1 MWAHDLLGL
10 PVDADE
16 RAVKRAYAARLKV
29 TRPDDDPAAFQ
40 RLVEARDVAL
50 QWARNGWGRPDPDD
64 VDEDDDDGDAIA
76 AMESAADAPGPVP
89 QPPAADAL
97 PTGPDPQIHG
107 RIEGP
112 PLADGLVGPPLA
124 DWLEG
129 PPLADRADDDPAG
142 SGRRPAPEAE
152 GTVVSRLGDE
162 DDRAPPETSRLE
174 DRIETIVLRM
184 AEAGAPTAPPE
195 PARAVP
201 EPADPGPDA
210 DAEPEFDPEPD
221 TRADRF
227 AALTAEADRLLNDPW
242 FGQGGGHAPAW
253 EALIGA
259 AEDLDITQRLAFET
273 QLARGFDRHLG
284 RGRNGSGAAPVLPER
299 TRTVLR
305 LAAEAFGWDRD
316 VRRLARIVGGA
327 SEVGP
332 LVAAIEALT
341 GPPPTPR
348 RDETGFPLLEPFD
361 LEAYLGSLDHPL
373 VRYYR
378 RAQRAGRLV
387 PSFSPLAFVLPV
399 WWAGRNRY
407 MLWAAGLSV
416 LFAVAMSMAVD
427 PRHPG
432 GNGPLF
438 IGLVAVILAG
448 RTLLAVHAQQLEI
461 LNVTDLIEEADREAQ
476 ARNDKRKTFLA
487 ARRPTWRLVT
497 VLFAAVY
504 LVMVDMFIV
513 AMAIDAAVLSEPRI
527 ERLMP
532 EANPARLDTRLGAV
546 LWREHRERSL
556 ASMVR
561 VLKELGAKANS
572 PADHAAVEALRADL
586 RTVYPEGWHPDYPA
600 RSADFERRLDAL
612 RTSIDRGTNGSPAP
626 PDNAD
631 RPPGPP
637 A

>member
-50 QWARNGWGRPDPDD
+50 QWARNGWGRPDPDPD
-64 VDEDDDDGDAIA
+64 PDDDGDAIE
-76 AMESAADAPGPVP
+76 AMETAAASDPGLT
-89 QPPAADAL
+89 PPAE
-97 PTGPDPQIHG
+97 PVSHG
-107 RIEGP
+107 RVAGP
-112 PLADGLVGPPLA
+112 PLAAPDSDRPPPVDREDDRPAAADREGAKPPPADREGGSPPLA
-124 DWLEG
+124 DQKSDH
-129 PPLADRADDDPAG
+129 PD
-142 SGRRPAPEAE
+142 GRRMPEAE
-152 GTVVSRLGDE
+152 GTLISRLGD
-162 DDRAPPETSRLE
+162 DVDPPLPEPSRLE
-174 DRIETIVLRM
+174 DRIDTIVLRM
-184 AEAGAPTAPPE
+184 AEAESPAAPPK
-195 PARAVP
+195 PSRAVP
-201 EPADPGPDA
+201 EPAGRDPDGDDDP
-210 DAEPEFDPEPD
+210 EPAFDPEPD
-221 TRADRF
+221 TSADRF

-242 FGQGGGHAPAW
+242 FGQGGGHALAW

-259 AEDLDITQRLAFET
+259 AEDLDIAQRLAFET

-284 RGRNGSGAAPVLPER
+284 RGRNSGDAAPVLPER
-299 TRTVLR
+299 TRVLLR
-305 LAAEAFGWDRD
+305 LASEAFGWDRD

-361 LEAYLGSLDHPL
+361 LEAFLGSLDHPL

-387 PSFSPLAFVLPV
+387 LSFSPLAFFLPV

-416 LFAVAMSMAVD
+416 LLAVAMSMAVD

-448 RTLLAVHAQQLEI
+448 RTLLAANAQRLEI
-461 LNVTDLIEEADREAQ
+461 LNVTDLIEKADREAP

-497 VLFAAVY
+497 VLFSAVY
-504 LVMVDMFIV
+504 LVMVDIFIV
-513 AMAIDAAVLSEPRI
+513 AMLIDAAVLSEPRI

-532 EANPARLDTRLGAV
+532 EADPARLDTRLGAV
-546 LWREHRERSL
+546 LWREHRERSI
-556 ASMVR
+556 ANVVR

-572 PADHAAVEALRADL
+572 PADHAAIEALRADL

-600 RSADFERRLDAL
+600 RSADFERRLEVL
-612 RTSIDRGTNGSPAP
+612 RTSLDRGTN
-626 PDNAD
+626 
-631 RPPGPP
+631 
-637 A
+637 

>member
-50 QWARNGWGRPDPDD
+50 QWARNGWGRPDPDPD
-64 VDEDDDDGDAIA
+64 PDPDDDDDDGDAIE
-76 AMESAADAPGPVP
+76 AMETAAASDPGLT
-89 QPPAADAL
+89 PPAE
-97 PTGPDPQIHG
+97 PVSHG
-107 RIEGP
+107 RVAGP
-112 PLADGLVGPPLA
+112 PLAAPEDDRPPLA
-124 DWLEG
+124 APR
-129 PPLADRADDDPAG
+129 PPLADREGGSPPLADQKSDHPD
-142 SGRRPAPEAE
+142 GRGMPEAE
-152 GTVVSRLGDE
+152 GTLISRLGD
-162 DDRAPPETSRLE
+162 DVDPPLPEPSRLE
-174 DRIETIVLRM
+174 DRIDTIVLRM
-184 AEAGAPTAPPE
+184 AEAESSAAPPE
-195 PARAVP
+195 PLRAAP
-201 EPADPGPDA
+201 EPAAPPEQAGRDRDPDGDDDP
-210 DAEPEFDPEPD
+210 EPEFDPEPD
-221 TRADRF
+221 TSADRF

-242 FGQGGGHAPAW
+242 FGQGGGHVLAW

-259 AEDLDITQRLAFET
+259 AEDLDIAQRLAFET

-284 RGRNGSGAAPVLPER
+284 RGRNSGDAAPVLPER
-299 TRTVLR
+299 TRVLLR
-305 LAAEAFGWDRD
+305 LASEAFGWDRD

-361 LEAYLGSLDHPL
+361 LEAFLGSLDHPL

-387 PSFSPLAFVLPV
+387 LSFSPLAFFLPV

-416 LFAVAMSMAVD
+416 LLAVAMSMAVD

-438 IGLVAVILAG
+438 IGLVAMILAG
-448 RTLLAVHAQQLEI
+448 RTLLAANAQRLEI
-461 LNVTDLIEEADREAQ
+461 LNVTDLIETADREAP

-487 ARRPTWRLVT
+487 ARRPTWRLAT
-497 VLFAAVY
+497 VLFSAVY
-504 LVMVDMFIV
+504 LVMVDIFIV
-513 AMAIDAAVLSEPRI
+513 AMLIDAAVLSEPRI

-532 EANPARLDTRLGAV
+532 EADPARLDTRLGAV
-546 LWREHRERSL
+546 LWREHRERSI
-556 ASMVR
+556 ANVVR

-572 PADHAAVEALRADL
+572 PADHAAIEALRADL

-600 RSADFERRLDAL
+600 RSADFERRLEAV
-612 RTSIDRGTNGSPAP
+612 RTSLGRGTN
-626 PDNAD
+626 
-631 RPPGPP
+631 
-637 A
+637 

>member
-50 QWARNGWGRPDPDD
+50 QWARNGWGRPDPDPD
-64 VDEDDDDGDAIA
+64 PDPDDDDGDAIE
-76 AMESAADAPGPVP
+76 AMETAAASDPGLT
-89 QPPAADAL
+89 PPAE
-97 PTGPDPQIHG
+97 PVSHG
-107 RIEGP
+107 RVAGP
-112 PLADGLVGPPLA
+112 PLAATEDDRLPV
-124 DWLEG
+124 
-129 PPLADRADDDPAG
+129 ADREGA
-142 SGRRPAPEAE
+142 RPAAADREADGPDSRRMPEAE
-152 GTVVSRLGDE
+152 GTLISRLGD
-162 DDRAPPETSRLE
+162 DVDPPLPEPSRLE
-174 DRIETIVLRM
+174 DRIDTIVLRM
-184 AEAGAPTAPPE
+184 AEAESSAPPPE
-195 PARAVP
+195 PSRAVP
-201 EPADPGPDA
+201 EPAAPPEPAGRDRDPDGDDDP
-210 DAEPEFDPEPD
+210 EPEFDPEPD
-221 TRADRF
+221 TSADRF

-242 FGQGGGHAPAW
+242 FGQGGGHALAW

-259 AEDLDITQRLAFET
+259 AEDLDIAQRLAFET

-284 RGRNGSGAAPVLPER
+284 RGRNSGDAAPVLPER
-299 TRTVLR
+299 TRVLLR
-305 LAAEAFGWDRD
+305 LASEAFGWDRD

-332 LVAAIEALT
+332 LVATIEALT

-361 LEAYLGSLDHPL
+361 LEAFLGSLNHPL

-387 PSFSPLAFVLPV
+387 LSFSPLAFFLPV

-416 LFAVAMSMAVD
+416 LLAVAMSMAVD

-448 RTLLAVHAQQLEI
+448 RTLLAANAQRLEI
-461 LNVTDLIEEADREAQ
+461 LNVTDLIEKADREAP

-497 VLFAAVY
+497 VLFSAVY
-504 LVMVDMFIV
+504 LVMVDIFIV
-513 AMAIDAAVLSEPRI
+513 AMLIDAAVLSEPRI

-532 EANPARLDTRLGAV
+532 EADPARLDTRLGAV
-546 LWREHRERSL
+546 LWREHRERSI
-556 ASMVR
+556 ANVVR
-561 VLKELGAKANS
+561 VLKELGTKANS
-572 PADHAAVEALRADL
+572 PADHAAIEALRADL

-600 RSADFERRLDAL
+600 RSADFERRLEAV
-612 RTSIDRGTNGSPAP
+612 RTSLGRGTN
-626 PDNAD
+626 
-631 RPPGPP
+631 
-637 A
+637 